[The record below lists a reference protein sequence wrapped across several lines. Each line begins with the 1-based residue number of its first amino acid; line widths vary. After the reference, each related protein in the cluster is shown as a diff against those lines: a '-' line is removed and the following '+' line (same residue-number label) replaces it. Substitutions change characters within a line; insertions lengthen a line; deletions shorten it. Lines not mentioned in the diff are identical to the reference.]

1 MFLPQKITDDIP
13 QYKNNLDKF
22 LSGELE
28 EAFFRGVRVPWG
40 FYSQRGGELLMARLR
55 VPNGILTPR
64 QIHEIG
70 KASNT
75 HADGM
80 LHITTRQDIQIHNL
94 PVENSLNI
102 IESLHENHIS
112 PRAGGGI
119 PSATLPVVTSPAFV
133 PMNTVKFIKSS
144 GG

>member
-1 MFLPQKITDDIP
+1 MFLPQKIGDDIP

-40 FYSQRGGELLMARLR
+40 FYSQPGGELLMARLR
-55 VPNGILTPR
+55 VPNGILTAR
-64 QIHEIG
+64 QIYEIG

-80 LHITTRQDIQIHNL
+80 LHITTR
-94 PVENSLNI
+94 
-102 IESLHENHIS
+102 
-112 PRAGGGI
+112 
-119 PSATLPVVTSPAFV
+119 
-133 PMNTVKFIKSS
+133 
-144 GG
+144 